1 MAMKTAKIPYIAQ
14 LEKLPVEQLR
24 SMLQYE
30 GRGLP
35 ISCNNWVDDYP
46 YTPSVTAYMAYT
58 DRYIALYFA
67 VEECHVKAVEMENN
81 GRVWEDSCVE
91 FFVANPVGE
100 GYYNFELNAIGT
112 LLAAFRT
119 SRESAVHFSEEQLS
133 KVIRYTSFDHA
144 LIDICEQSSWWAVEL
159 IPFELLGLTIP
170 PGGLRVNL
178 YKCGDNLNQPHFLS
192 WSPITLDKPNF
203 HCPDFFGTL
212 IFENE

>member
-1 MAMKTAKIPYIAQ
+1 M
-14 LEKLPVEQLR
+14 
-24 SMLQYE
+24 
-30 GRGLP
+30 
-35 ISCNNWVDDYP
+35 
-46 YTPSVTAYMAYT
+46 
-58 DRYIALYFA
+58 
-67 VEECHVKAVEMENN
+67 
-81 GRVWEDSCVE
+81 
-91 FFVANPVGE
+91 
-100 GYYNFELNAIGT
+100 
-112 LLAAFRT
+112 
-119 SRESAVHFSEEQLS
+119 HFSEEQLS